1 VDNFLNQLPAL
12 LGVIVGAAASYLATS
27 AGDKTRWM
35 RSQRVRWEDKRV
47 QVYADYGHAVK
58 RVYELSK
65 RLAASRGLP
74 TNAGPLS
81 LETGLE
87 DLTQAGIER
96 SEMWER
102 LLLVGDPDAV
112 AAARAWHHILWQLEA
127 FAHGRLSDPD
137 QWKATDRAFRDA
149 RSRFYETARH
159 DLGITS
165 GPLPE

>member
-1 VDNFLNQLPAL
+1 MDNFLNQLPAL

-74 TNAGPLS
+74 TNAGPLPLDS
-81 LETGLE
+81 GLE

-112 AAARAWHHILWQLEA
+112 AAARTWHHILWQLEA
-127 FAHGRLSDPD
+127 FALFTGIGSNADWFAGRERP
-137 QWKATDRAFRDA
+137 A
-149 RSRFYETARH
+149 RPAAQSKCEEKHQPST
-159 DLGITS
+159 
-165 GPLPE
+165 E